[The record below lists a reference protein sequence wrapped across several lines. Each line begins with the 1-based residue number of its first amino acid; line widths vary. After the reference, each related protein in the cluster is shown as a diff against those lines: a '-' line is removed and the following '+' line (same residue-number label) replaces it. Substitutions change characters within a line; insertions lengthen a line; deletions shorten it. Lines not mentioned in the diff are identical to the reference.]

1 MGWWMVDGR
10 VESSSLLDWC
20 ELNKM
25 NDFNV
30 VSFILSKLTIR
41 IGADLMQEM
50 NGGHEQKWVA
60 QGSEQKVKR

>member
-1 MGWWMVDGR
+1 MWYH
-10 VESSSLLDWC
+10 
-20 ELNKM
+20 
-25 NDFNV
+25 
-30 VSFILSKLTIR
+30 SFCQSWTIR